1 MLFSFAV
8 KARNLRTRAFF
19 PLTVGVMGSQRLLSN
34 SAVSASSSVEG
45 MTDKKLKGL
54 ATADLNSDEGEVKG
68 NGGKAKG
75 VEQRKNDNKEQGTNE
90 GWMKWC
96 ATRVGSRLVGVKPRI
111 SGGKPKKKKK
121 NKISWV
127 PIKIPKRVFL
137 RLWMISL
144 IIAISKIFCFHA
156 FIRMWFKCSVC
167 EIQEIMNEPGR
178 INAMMVQ
185 QLKAALQNA
194 GLPAKGCKSDLV
206 SALNSYLDK
215 QLDGESSHLGDE
227 QLSSISAQ
235 SISVTG
241 KTKTLSGELDAK
253 IVMKWKKPS
262 IKANVSE
269 KRPSQAIRKASF
281 VIDDKDPND
290 GVNVPTRQ
298 SEPWTI
304 FAHKKP

>member
-54 ATADLNSDEGEVKG
+54 ATADLNSDEGEVKVG
-68 NGGKAKG
+68 CRGMVGKLKG
-75 VEQRKNDNKEQGTNE
+75 LSSAR
-90 GWMKWC
+90 M
-96 ATRVGSRLVGVKPRI
+96 I
-111 SGGKPKKKKK
+111 IK

-262 IKANVSE
+262 IKANVSVLVE